1 MGWFSKEC
9 EYCKV
14 KLEKGSEFSA
24 DVKVPEF
31 KGFKE
36 MPFCSCEHAEKYVL
50 EVKGTKRTR
59 FCPSCP
65 V

>member
-1 MGWFSKEC
+1 MLFRQKC
-9 EYCKV
+9 EYCG
-14 KLEKGSEFSA
+14 EKIDRGKEIVA
-24 DVKVPEF
+24 EVKVPEF
-31 KGFKE
+31 KGMRD
-36 MPFCSCEHAEKYVL
+36 MPFCSCEHVDKYWE